1 MTGPSLVSVSFP
13 LSHHVNVEG
22 FLRNLTV
29 AKPGLITR
37 LYSKL
42 EMILIDKKGLA
53 LLASAQAYLDPQFIA
68 DGEAYFD
75 LVAPCLCVAL
85 RVPVGGSF

>member
-1 MTGPSLVSVSFP
+1 
-13 LSHHVNVEG
+13 
-22 FLRNLTV
+22 
-29 AKPGLITR
+29 
-37 LYSKL
+37 
-42 EMILIDKKGLA
+42 MILIDKKGLA

-75 LVAPCLCVAL
+75 LVAPILSVAL